1 MKGKVGVASLSAP
14 WREKPSQVATHKW
27 PRQMLFY
34 LREILENFSSVLF
47 EGKNVLKSIR
57 KILHKNDTP

>member
-1 MKGKVGVASLSAP
+1 MKEQGEGQVGAASLSAP

-34 LREILENFSSVLF
+34 LGEILENFSSVFLGGKRF
-47 EGKNVLKSIR
+47 EIY
-57 KILHKNDTP
+57 